1 MSQIEPGS
9 CFCGAITAEAVG
21 EPFWINWDHD
31 DDCRKAI
38 GCPMTIWIGY
48 RSEQV
53 TFTNGMPTTF
63 SKTRGVLRSFC
74 GKCGTSIGYQ
84 DEGLPG
90 EVYLCIGFMDA
101 PERFRPE
108 AHGYWEQRLPCVEMN
123 DGLPREE
130 RYTRLRQPDL
140 GFPRD
145 R

>member
-1 MSQIEPGS
+1 MSRIEPAS

-21 EPFWINWDHD
+21 EPFWINWDHG

-38 GCPMTIWIGY
+38 
-48 RSEQV
+48 
-53 TFTNGMPTTF
+53 
-63 SKTRGVLRSFC
+63 
-74 GKCGTSIGYQ
+74 
-84 DEGLPG
+84 EGLPA
-90 EVYLCIGFMDA
+90 EVYLSIGFMDA
-101 PERFRPE
+101 PERFRPA

-130 RYTRLRQPDL
+130 RYTRPRQPGL